1 MPTPSTLPIP
11 SEDESFKQ
19 EARQHVDRIITHYA
33 LDTIREAILEA
44 YLTGANAAFHMGYTL
59 GQRSNK

>member
-19 EARQHVDRIITHYA
+19 EARQRIERIITHFR
-33 LDTIREAILEA
+33 LDNIREALLEA
-44 YLTGANAAFHMGYTL
+44 YLTGANTAFHVGYTL
-59 GQRSNK
+59 GQRDK